1 MRRRREDSIFNE
13 GLDRGGKMKR
23 LCDFM
28 VGAKGLTLVGLLASA
43 LLVAC
48 DDHVSVAPRED
59 DSLLSVCDGC
69 ESSSSIAQALSSGEA
84 VLLGSSAVPGSS
96 SAEWGRS
103 SSIAPKSSSSI
114 AQALNS
120 SETVLLGSSA
130 ESRSSSS
137 SVSLASSSSEKEAVS
152 SSRGTEDI
160 ILPNDYNSE
169 MLVKAVPCRNDSTDN
184 CEYGTLTDE
193 RDGQTYK
200 TVKIGNLW
208 WMAENL
214 NYAYLQPVADMD
226 SGSFCLNDSLENC
239 EKYGRLYPWAIALGI
254 CPSGWHL
261 PWYMEYTTMLD
272 QFYRQSRM
280 LKSTEWDGTDD
291 YGFAALPSSARY
303 SNGKYTLGNVFGGSG
318 DPAWFW
324 TDTKMVDE
332 RYSMVAFESET
343 YELALALRVIS
354 NGEATLSTVE
364 VNDAFAVRC
373 VKDY

>member
-1 MRRRREDSIFNE
+1 MLLLSLALAAF
-13 GLDRGGKMKR
+13 
-23 LCDFM
+23 
-28 VGAKGLTLVGLLASA
+28 LLAACGGDEAEGTGPVEDLAESPIGTSSSFGLSSA
-43 LLVAC
+43 N
-48 DDHVSVAPRED
+48 
-59 DSLLSVCDGC
+59 
-69 ESSSSIAQALSSGEA
+69 ESSSSEVTGAMDVPADEPAESVEMAESSESVESSGTAEPSES
-84 VLLGSSAVPGSS
+84 VKSSE
-96 SAEWGRS
+96 SAE
-103 SSIAPKSSSSI
+103 I
-114 AQALNS
+114 
-120 SETVLLGSSA
+120 
-130 ESRSSSS
+130 SSSS
-137 SVSLASSSSEKEAVS
+137 SENEVFS

-160 ILPNDYNSE
+160 ILPSIVDPE
-169 MLVKAVPCRNDSTDN
+169 ILVKATPCRNDSTDT

-261 PWYMEYTTMLD
+261 PWYEEYKTMLSD
-272 QFYRQSRM
+272 NFYRQSRM

-354 NGEATLSTVE
+354 NGEATLSTGNVDE
-364 VNDAFAVRC
+364 AFAVRC

>member
-1 MRRRREDSIFNE
+1 
-13 GLDRGGKMKR
+13 
-23 LCDFM
+23 
-28 VGAKGLTLVGLLASA
+28 
-43 LLVAC
+43 
-48 DDHVSVAPRED
+48 
-59 DSLLSVCDGC
+59 
-69 ESSSSIAQALSSGEA
+69 
-84 VLLGSSAVPGSS
+84 
-96 SAEWGRS
+96 
-103 SSIAPKSSSSI
+103 
-114 AQALNS
+114 
-120 SETVLLGSSA
+120 
-130 ESRSSSS
+130 
-137 SVSLASSSSEKEAVS
+137 
-152 SSRGTEDI
+152 
-160 ILPNDYNSE
+160 

-214 NYAYLQPVADMD
+214 NYPYLQPVADMD

-354 NGEATLSTVE
+354 NGEATLSTME